1 MIKHCEHCT
10 KDFEAKRTDKRFCS
24 ASCRSKASIISR
36 AHLGETPGSAAPA
49 KPARMELDTK
59 IPGTDVRTQYVIDSL
74 TREVDRFEKQYNSET
89 AESKRL
95 RDEVASLKEIIVG
108 MKTDA
113 KIAEI
118 EGTKKSALEGL
129 GENPIVLKILEHA
142 GPAIGAMAMK
152 LVEGNAA
159 PQMQGIDPSN
169 PGVIFLQWLSQKNE
183 AVQRSVLALL
193 QGMEQIQDENI
204 LMMKLGQIQSLVM
217 GDHMRR
223 AG

>member
-1 MIKHCEHCT
+1 MIKQCDHCH
-10 KDFEAKRTDKRFCS
+10 KDFEAKRIDKRFCS
-24 ASCRSKASIISR
+24 TSCRSKASILSR
-36 AHLGETPGSAAPA
+36 AKLGEVEASPNKSQ
-49 KPARMELDTK
+49 RMEIDTN
-59 IPGTDVRTQYVIDSL
+59 IPGTDVRTQYVIESQK
-74 TREVDRFEKQYNSET
+74 REIDRFEKQYNNEA

-95 RDEVASLKEIIVG
+95 RDEVAALKETIVG

-118 EGTKKSALEGL
+118 EGSKKSALEGL

-152 LVEGNAA
+152 LVEGNGAT
-159 PQMQGIDPSN
+159 QMQGIDPSN

-183 AVQRSVLALL
+183 TVQRTVLALL
-193 QGMEQIQDENI
+193 QGMANIQDENM
-204 LMMKLGQIQSLVM
+204 LMMKLGQIENLVM
-217 GDHMRR
+217 GDYMRR